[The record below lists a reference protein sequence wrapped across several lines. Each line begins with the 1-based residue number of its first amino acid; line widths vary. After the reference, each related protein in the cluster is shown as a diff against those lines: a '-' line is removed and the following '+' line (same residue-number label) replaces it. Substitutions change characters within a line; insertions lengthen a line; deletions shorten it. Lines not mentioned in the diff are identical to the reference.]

1 MEGYS
6 LKEKAIMIIVVVIAL
21 IIAFLFY
28 QRFQPEVFM
37 NKAGDPIGMADI
49 QSDLT
54 KSYTGKTAGEDI
66 PHITSAEDLEQ
77 ITGNEYVTA
86 VPKSI
91 VKTGIYGL
99 KPWVD
104 PYEITK
110 GRTSGGRLYS
120 TGRKAPEVTD
130 VLTATAEYYR
140 EYYLIE
146 LEDSSYILAQFDSSY
161 KNAIENGDT
170 VTLPIGLKKT
180 NSNETRRYL
189 SEICSQYNADDTYT
203 LYMADDEWDEENNFT
218 LIIIRLGA
226 AAVLFFVLAVAL
238 MLASWKVFRF
248 R

>member
-6 LKEKAIMIIVVVIAL
+6 LKEKAIMVIVVLIAL
-21 IIAFLFY
+21 VVAFLFY

-37 NKAGDPIGMADI
+37 NKAGEAVGMADI

-54 KSYTGKTAGEDI
+54 KSYTGKTAGDDI
-66 PHITSAEDLEQ
+66 PRIASAEELEQ
-77 ITGNEYVTA
+77 LTENEYVTA

-91 VKTGIYGL
+91 VETGIYGL

-130 VLTATAEYYR
+130 MLTVTAEYYR
-140 EYYLIE
+140 EYYLIG
-146 LEDSSYILAQFDSSY
+146 LKDSSYILAQFDASY
-161 KNAIENGDT
+161 KKAIENGEA

-180 NSNETRRYL
+180 NSSETRSYL
-189 SEICSQYNADDTYT
+189 EEICDQYGADDTYT
-203 LYMADDEWDEENNFT
+203 LYMADDEWDQENNFT

-226 AAVLFFVLAVAL
+226 AIVLFFVLAVAL
-238 MLASWKVFRF
+238 MLVSWKVFRF